1 MKLNSIVKVEKKEVK
16 CFCVDILEANPEDTP
31 CRCGAR
37 DNKLHNQGQED
48 YGNREI
54 GLSEEKI
61 IENILA
67 TCEEELNKTIGFMLT
82 KKEAELFA
90 QALVAKEGSLI
101 VELK

>member
-1 MKLNSIVKVEKKEVK
+1 MKLNSIVPVEKKESLDHFIDGRLK
-16 CFCVDILEANPEDTP
+16 PTAIEY
-31 CRCGAR
+31 
-37 DNKLHNQGQED
+37 HNQGQED

-90 QALVAKEGSLI
+90 QALVAKEGSI
-101 VELK
+101 IIETK